1 MASKLILD
9 DVPEA
14 SSVQVMDALNTMGT
28 RRSIRWYEPNEPVE
42 RWKIQAMLEA
52 ARIAPSAGN
61 FNGQRAIVVY
71 RDEDPEIWEFISDWS
86 QITTQMAPVLVF
98 WCYDLANY
106 DVQGQ
111 SIHDLM
117 RTGALDKAH
126 GWEYD
131 RVSGLFPLPGLLP
144 DAIMHRLAAIDL
156 GNAIQNAMIAATA
169 LGLGTCLNGASGGA
183 RRNTKA
189 KFGLPD
195 TYVFSWLMTVGVPAE
210 KMDGGGARS
219 RPPFENMFFEKR
231 VGQGFRRDPKAVNLL
246 ENLNLLQ
253 QPGPLPGRLEELNRL
268 TKRFGLGDE
277 SLTDWQFEPSQMN
290 DPNTLMDTR
299 LKPLRPEEVKASVP
313 GDVPVDFEL
322 KPTVKREV
330 LDQYRKDKGI
340 SAAD

>member
-1 MASKLILD
+1 MSSKLLLD
-9 DVPEA
+9 DVPQASEVTPMDTFEA
-14 SSVQVMDALNTMGT
+14 IGL
-28 RRSIRWYEPNEPVE
+28 RRSIRWYEPHKPVE
-42 RWKIQAMLEA
+42 KWKVQAMLEA
-52 ARIAPSAGN
+52 ARRAPSAGN

-86 QITTQMAPVLVF
+86 QITTQMAPILIF
-98 WCYDLANY
+98 WCYDMSGY

-131 RVSGLFPLPGLLP
+131 RVSNLFPLPGLLP

-156 GNAIQNAMIAATA
+156 GNAIQNAILAATS

-195 TYVFSWLMTVGVPAE
+195 TYVFSWLMTVGYPAE
-210 KMDGGGARS
+210 SIDGGGSRP
-219 RPPFENMFFEKR
+219 RPPFEKMFFKGK
-231 VGQGFRRDPKAVNLL
+231 VGDPFPQDDRATKLL
-246 ENLNLLQ
+246 KDLKLIQE
-253 QPGPLPGRLEELNRL
+253 PAPKPGRVEELNRL

-277 SLTDWQFEPSQMN
+277 WLTDWKLEPSQQENNMQEIG
-290 DPNTLMDTR
+290 DKKLTPLSEEE
-299 LKPLRPEEVKASVP
+299 LKKTVP
-313 GDVPVDFEL
+313 DNVQVDFQL
-322 KPTVKREV
+322 QPTVKREV
-330 LDQYRKDKGI
+330 IDKYRKEKGI
-340 SAAD
+340 EE

>member
-14 SSVQVMDALNTMGT
+14 NSVQSMSALDAIGT

-52 ARIAPSAGN
+52 ARVAPSAGN

-98 WCYDLANY
+98 WCYDLAGY

-156 GNAIQNAMIAATA
+156 GNAIQNSMIAATA

-210 KMDGGGARS
+210 SMDGGGARS
-219 RPPFENMFFEKR
+219 RPPFENMFFEKK
-231 VGQGFRRDPKAVNLL
+231 VGQGFKKDPKATKLL
-246 ENLNLLQ
+246 EQLSLVQ
-253 QPGPLPGRLEELNRL
+253 KPGPLPGRVEELNRL
-268 TKRFGLGDE
+268 TKRFGLGDDA
-277 SLTDWQFEPSQMN
+277 LTDWQLEPSQMD
-290 DPNTLMDTR
+290 DPKTLIDKR
-299 LKPLRPEEVKASVP
+299 LTPMSPEEVKATVP
-313 GDVPVDFEL
+313 DNIPVEFEL

-330 LDQYRKDKGI
+330 LDQYRKEKGI
-340 SAAD
+340 GDAD